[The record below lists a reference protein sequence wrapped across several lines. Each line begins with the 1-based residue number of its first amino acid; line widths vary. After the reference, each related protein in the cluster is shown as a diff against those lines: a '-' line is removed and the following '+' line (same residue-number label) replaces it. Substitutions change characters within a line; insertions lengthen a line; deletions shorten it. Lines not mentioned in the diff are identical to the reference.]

1 MGSKCAETLVI
12 EPSKTEAFFFMPDSI
27 PHPVQF
33 QGSRLARWVLKLLG
47 WRLDF
52 EGFPALQ
59 GVAIVY
65 PHTSNWDFPIGM
77 LAKWALGIQ
86 AHFWGK
92 DALFK
97 WPLLGS
103 WMRWVG
109 GIPIDR
115 SSPKGVV
122 GQMVH
127 VFEQHKQHEQLLWLA
142 LAPEGT
148 RSLTPG
154 WRSGFYQLALG
165 ANVPLA
171 LVKLD
176 WEQRCFSVVVFY
188 HLTGQLEADYIH
200 IARVFEGV
208 KGFHEDLMGPIMPWR
223 SPADAE
229 STPPLKVANS

>member
-1 MGSKCAETLVI
+1 MSSLI
-12 EPSKTEAFFFMPDSI
+12 R
-27 PHPVQF
+27 HPVTF
-33 QGSRLARWVLKLLG
+33 KGSRLARWILKMLG

-52 EGFPALQ
+52 EGFPARQ

-77 LAKWALGIQ
+77 LAKWALGIP

-92 DALFK
+92 DSLFK
-97 WPLLGS
+97 FPVVGA

-115 SSPKGVV
+115 SSSRGVV

-127 VFEQHKQHEQLLWLA
+127 VFEQHKQSDQLLWLG

-165 ANVPLA
+165 AQVPLS

-176 WEQRCFSVVVFY
+176 WGQRRFSVVDFY
-188 HLTGQLEADYIH
+188 DLTGDVERDYAH
-200 IARVFEGV
+200 MAQVFQGV
-208 KGFHEDLMGPIMPWR
+208 KGFHEHQMGPILPWR
-223 SPADAE
+223 PGQAVESPR
-229 STPPLKVANS
+229 LKP

>member
-1 MGSKCAETLVI
+1 MSLLTR
-12 EPSKTEAFFFMPDSI
+12 
-27 PHPVQF
+27 HPVTF
-33 QGSRLARWVLKLLG
+33 QGSRLAHWILKMLG

-52 EGFPALQ
+52 EGFPARQ

-77 LAKWALGIQ
+77 LAKWALGVP
-86 AHFWGK
+86 ARFWGK
-92 DALFK
+92 DSLFK
-97 WPLLGS
+97 LPVLGA

-115 SSPKGVV
+115 SSSRGVV

-127 VFEQHKQHEQLLWLA
+127 VFEQHKQNDQLLWLG

-148 RSLTPG
+148 RSFTPG

-165 ANVPLA
+165 AQVPLA

-176 WEQRCFSVVVFY
+176 WGQRRFSVVDFY
-188 HLTGQLEADYIH
+188 DLTGQVERDYAH
-200 IARVFEGV
+200 MAQVFEGV
-208 KGFHEDLMGPIMPWR
+208 KGFHEHQMGPILPWR
-223 SPADAE
+223 PGQAVESPR
-229 STPPLKVANS
+229 LKP

>member
-1 MGSKCAETLVI
+1 MSPLTNY
-12 EPSKTEAFFFMPDSI
+12 
-27 PHPVQF
+27 PVTF
-33 QGSRLARWVLKLLG
+33 KGSRLARWILKMLG

-52 EGFPALQ
+52 EGFPTRQ

-77 LAKWALGIQ
+77 LAKGALGIP

-92 DALFK
+92 DSLFK
-97 WPLLGS
+97 FPVVGA

-115 SSPKGVV
+115 SSSRGVV

-127 VFEQHKQHEQLLWLA
+127 VFEQHKQSDQLLWLG

-165 ANVPLA
+165 AQVPLA

-176 WEQRCFSVVVFY
+176 WGQRSFSVVDFY
-188 HLTGQLEADYIH
+188 DLTGNVERDYAH
-200 IARVFEGV
+200 MAQVFQGV
-208 KGFHEDLMGPIMPWR
+208 KGFHEHQMGPILPWR
-223 SPADAE
+223 PGQAVESPH
-229 STPPLKVANS
+229 PKP

>member
-1 MGSKCAETLVI
+1 VTFK
-12 EPSKTEAFFFMPDSI
+12 
-27 PHPVQF
+27 
-33 QGSRLARWVLKLLG
+33 GSRLARWILKMLG

-52 EGFPALQ
+52 EGFPARQ

-77 LAKWALGIQ
+77 LAKWALGIP

-92 DALFK
+92 DSLFK
-97 WPLLGS
+97 FPVVGA

-115 SSPKGVV
+115 SSSRGVV

-127 VFEQHKQHEQLLWLA
+127 VFEQHKQNDELLWLG

-154 WRSGFYQLALG
+154 WRSGFYQLTLG
-165 ANVPLA
+165 SQVPLA

-176 WEQRCFSVVVFY
+176 WGQRRFSVVDFY
-188 HLTGQLEADYIH
+188 DLTGDIERDYAH
-200 IARVFEGV
+200 MAHVFQGV
-208 KGFHEDLMGPIMPWR
+208 KGFHEHQMGPILPWR
-223 SPADAE
+223 PGQAVE
-229 STPPLKVANS
+229 LPRLKP

>member
-1 MGSKCAETLVI
+1 MRTT
-12 EPSKTEAFFFMPDSI
+12 PR
-27 PHPVQF
+27 HPVTF
-33 QGSRLARWVLKLLG
+33 KGSRLARWILTMLG
-47 WRLDF
+47 WRVDF
-52 EGFPALQ
+52 EGFPTRQ

-77 LAKWALGIQ
+77 LAKWALGIP

-92 DALFK
+92 DSLFK
-97 WPLLGS
+97 FPVVGA

-115 SSPKGVV
+115 SSSRGVV

-127 VFEQHKQHEQLLWLA
+127 VFEQHKQNDQLLWLG

-165 ANVPLA
+165 AQVPLA

-176 WEQRCFSVVVFY
+176 WGQRRFSVVDFY
-188 HLTGQLEADYIH
+188 DLTGDVERDYAH
-200 IARVFEGV
+200 MAHVFQGV
-208 KGFHEDLMGPIMPWR
+208 KGFHEHQMGPILPWR
-223 SPADAE
+223 PGQAVESPR
-229 STPPLKVANS
+229 LKP

>member
-1 MGSKCAETLVI
+1 V
-12 EPSKTEAFFFMPDSI
+12 
-27 PHPVQF
+27 
-33 QGSRLARWVLKLLG
+33 
-47 WRLDF
+47 DF
-52 EGFPALQ
+52 EGFPTRQ

-77 LAKWALGIQ
+77 LAKWALGIP

-92 DALFK
+92 DSLFK
-97 WPLLGS
+97 FPVIGA

-115 SSPKGVV
+115 SSSRGVV

-127 VFEQHKQHEQLLWLA
+127 VFEQHKQNDQLLWLG

-165 ANVPLA
+165 AQVPLA

-176 WEQRCFSVVVFY
+176 WGQRRFSVVDFY
-188 HLTGQLEADYIH
+188 DLTGDVERDYAH
-200 IARVFEGV
+200 MAQVFQGV
-208 KGFHEDLMGPIMPWR
+208 KGFHEHQMGPILPWR
-223 SPADAE
+223 PGQAVESPR
-229 STPPLKVANS
+229 LKP

>member
-1 MGSKCAETLVI
+1 MNMRDLTR
-12 EPSKTEAFFFMPDSI
+12 
-27 PHPVQF
+27 HPVQF
-33 QGSRLARWVLKLLG
+33 QGSSLARWVLKRLG
-47 WRLDF
+47 WRLEF

-77 LAKWALGIQ
+77 LAKWALGIP

-92 DALFK
+92 DSLFK
-97 WPLLGS
+97 FPLIGT

-115 SSPKGVV
+115 SSSRGVV

-127 VFEQHKQHEQLLWLA
+127 VFEEHQKNGQLLWLG

-165 ANVPLA
+165 AKVPLA

-176 WEQRCFSVVVFY
+176 WGQRCFSVVDFY
-188 HLTGQLEADYIH
+188 ELTGHVAQDYAH
-200 IARVFEGV
+200 MAQVFEGV
-208 KGFHEDLMGPIMPWR
+208 KGFHAQQMGPILPW
-223 SPADAE
+223 SPGQSAATTAADAQ
-229 STPPLKVANS
+229 SNKASPPRSHS

>member
-1 MGSKCAETLVI
+1 MNTSTR
-12 EPSKTEAFFFMPDSI
+12 
-27 PHPVQF
+27 HPVTF
-33 QGSRLARWVLKLLG
+33 KGSRLARWILRMLG
-47 WRLDF
+47 WRVDF
-52 EGFPALQ
+52 DGFPARQ

-77 LAKWALGIQ
+77 LAKWALGIP

-97 WPLLGS
+97 LPLLGA

-115 SSPKGVV
+115 SSSRGVV

-127 VFEQHKQHEQLLWLA
+127 VFEQHKQKDQLLWLG

-148 RSLTPG
+148 RSHTPG

-165 ANVPLA
+165 AQVPLA

-176 WEQRCFSVVVFY
+176 WGQRRFSVVDFY
-188 HLTGQLEADYIH
+188 ELTGQVEQDYAH
-200 IARVFEGV
+200 MASVFAGV
-208 KGFHEDLMGPIMPWR
+208 QGFHAHQMGPIVPW
-223 SPADAE
+223 SPAQARP
-229 STPPLKVANS
+229 SAAPPNTTIS

>member
-1 MGSKCAETLVI
+1 MSQLTR
-12 EPSKTEAFFFMPDSI
+12 
-27 PHPVQF
+27 HPVTF
-33 QGSRLARWVLKLLG
+33 KGSRLARWMLKMLG

-52 EGFPALQ
+52 EGFPSRQ

-77 LAKWALGIQ
+77 LAKWALGIP

-92 DALFK
+92 DSLFK
-97 WPLLGS
+97 FPLVGA

-115 SSPKGVV
+115 SSSRGVV

-127 VFEQHKQHEQLLWLA
+127 VFEQHKQNDQLLWLG

-154 WRSGFYQLALG
+154 WRSGFYQLSMG
-165 ANVPLA
+165 AQVPLA

-176 WEQRCFSVVVFY
+176 WGQRRFSVVDFY
-188 HLTGQLEADYIH
+188 DLTGDVERDYAH
-200 IARVFEGV
+200 MAHVFQGV
-208 KGFHEDLMGPIMPWR
+208 KGFHEHQMGPILPWR
-223 SPADAE
+223 PGQAVESPR
-229 STPPLKVANS
+229 LKP

>member
-1 MGSKCAETLVI
+1 MSQLTR
-12 EPSKTEAFFFMPDSI
+12 
-27 PHPVQF
+27 HPVTF
-33 QGSRLARWVLKLLG
+33 KGSRLARWMLKMLG

-52 EGFPALQ
+52 EGFPSRQ

-77 LAKWALGIQ
+77 LAKWALGIP

-92 DALFK
+92 DSLFK
-97 WPLLGS
+97 FPLVGA

-115 SSPKGVV
+115 SSSRGVV

-127 VFEQHKQHEQLLWLA
+127 VFEQHKQNDQLLWLG

-154 WRSGFYQLALG
+154 WRSGFYQLAMG
-165 ANVPLA
+165 AQVPLA

-176 WEQRCFSVVVFY
+176 WGQRRFSVVDFY
-188 HLTGQLEADYIH
+188 DLTGDVERDYAH
-200 IARVFEGV
+200 MAHVFQGV
-208 KGFHEDLMGPIMPWR
+208 KGFHEHQMGPILPWPPGQAVE
-223 SPADAE
+223 SPR
-229 STPPLKVANS
+229 LKP

>member
-1 MGSKCAETLVI
+1 MSSLTR
-12 EPSKTEAFFFMPDSI
+12 
-27 PHPVQF
+27 HPVTF
-33 QGSRLARWVLKLLG
+33 KGSRLARWILKMLG

-52 EGFPALQ
+52 EGFPARQ

-77 LAKWALGIQ
+77 LAKWALGIP

-92 DALFK
+92 DSLFK
-97 WPLLGS
+97 FPVVGA

-115 SSPKGVV
+115 SSSRGVV

-127 VFEQHKQHEQLLWLA
+127 VFEQHKQNDQLLWLG

-165 ANVPLA
+165 AQVPLA

-176 WEQRCFSVVVFY
+176 WGQRRFSVVDFY
-188 HLTGQLEADYIH
+188 DLTGDIERDYAH
-200 IARVFEGV
+200 MAHVFQGV
-208 KGFHEDLMGPIMPWR
+208 KGFHEHQMGPILPWR
-223 SPADAE
+223 PGQAVE
-229 STPPLKVANS
+229 LPRLKP

>member
-1 MGSKCAETLVI
+1 MSR
-12 EPSKTEAFFFMPDSI
+12 
-27 PHPVQF
+27 HPVTF
-33 QGSRLARWVLKLLG
+33 KGSRLARWVLKMLG

-52 EGFPALQ
+52 EGFPARQ

-77 LAKWALGIQ
+77 LAKWALGIP

-92 DALFK
+92 DSLFK
-97 WPLLGS
+97 FPVIGA
-103 WMRWVG
+103 WMRYVG

-115 SSPKGVV
+115 SSSRGVV

-127 VFEQHKQHEQLLWLA
+127 VFDQHKQNDQLLWLG

-148 RSLTPG
+148 RSHTPG

-165 ANVPLA
+165 AQVPLA

-176 WEQRCFSVVVFY
+176 WGQRCFSVVDFY
-188 HLTGQLEADYIH
+188 DLTGDVERDYAH
-200 IARVFEGV
+200 MAQVFLGV
-208 KGFHEDLMGPIMPWR
+208 KGFHEHQMGPILPW
-223 SPADAE
+223 SPGQTVDAAR
-229 STPPLKVANS
+229 LKP

>member
-1 MGSKCAETLVI
+1 M
-12 EPSKTEAFFFMPDSI
+12 
-27 PHPVQF
+27 
-33 QGSRLARWVLKLLG
+33 LG

-52 EGFPALQ
+52 EGFPARQ

-77 LAKWALGIQ
+77 LAKWALGVP

-92 DALFK
+92 DSLFK
-97 WPLLGS
+97 FPLVGT

-115 SSPKGVV
+115 SSSRGVV

-127 VFEQHKQHEQLLWLA
+127 VFDQHKQNDQLLWLG

-148 RSLTPG
+148 RSFTPG

-165 ANVPLA
+165 AQVPLA

-176 WEQRCFSVVVFY
+176 WGQRRFSVVDFY
-188 HLTGQLEADYIH
+188 DLTGQVERDYAH
-200 IARVFEGV
+200 MAQVFEGV
-208 KGFHEDLMGPIMPWR
+208 KGFHEHQMGPILPW
-223 SPADAE
+223 SLGQADE
-229 STPPLKVANS
+229 SARLKP

>member
-1 MGSKCAETLVI
+1 MAVPT
-12 EPSKTEAFFFMPDSI
+12 PPFT

-33 QGSRLARWVLKLLG
+33 KGSRLARWVLKMLG
-47 WRLDF
+47 WRLEF
-52 EGFPALQ
+52 EGFPTRQ

-77 LAKWALGIQ
+77 LAKWALGIP

-92 DALFK
+92 DSLFK
-97 WPLLGS
+97 FPLVGR

-115 SSPKGVV
+115 RSSRGVV

-127 VFEQHKQHEQLLWLA
+127 VFQEHKQNQQILWLG

-154 WRSGFYQLALG
+154 WRSGFYQLAMG
-165 ANVPLA
+165 AQVPLA

-176 WEQRCFSVVVFY
+176 WGRRCLSLVDFY
-188 HLTGQLEADYIH
+188 DLTGHLEQDYAH
-200 IARVFEGV
+200 MAQVFAGV
-208 KGFHEDLMGPIMPWR
+208 QGFHTDQMGPIVPW
-223 SPADAE
+223 SPKPSLTTNADATPQTNGSNSDAN
-229 STPPLKVANS
+229 STPT

>member
-1 MGSKCAETLVI
+1 MSTLNRQ
-12 EPSKTEAFFFMPDSI
+12 
-27 PHPVQF
+27 PVTF
-33 QGSRLARWVLKLLG
+33 KGSRLARWILRMLG
-47 WRLDF
+47 WRVDF
-52 EGFPALQ
+52 EGFPARQ

-77 LAKWALGIQ
+77 LAKWALGIP

-92 DALFK
+92 DSLFK
-97 WPLLGS
+97 FPVIGA

-115 SSPKGVV
+115 SSSRGVV

-127 VFEQHKQHEQLLWLA
+127 VFEQHKQNDQLLWLG

-165 ANVPLA
+165 AQVPLA

-176 WEQRCFSVVVFY
+176 WGQRRFSVVDFY
-188 HLTGQLEADYIH
+188 DLTGQTEQDYAYM
-200 IARVFEGV
+200 ARVFEGV
-208 KGFHEDLMGPIMPWR
+208 QGFHVHQMGPILPWSPSQTTPSR
-223 SPADAE
+223 SSDTKTI
-229 STPPLKVANS
+229 S

>member
-1 MGSKCAETLVI
+1 MST
-12 EPSKTEAFFFMPDSI
+12 STR
-27 PHPVQF
+27 HPVTF
-33 QGSRLARWVLKLLG
+33 KGSRLARWILRMLG
-47 WRLDF
+47 WRVDF
-52 EGFPALQ
+52 DGFPARQ

-77 LAKWALGIQ
+77 LAKWALGIP

-97 WPLLGS
+97 LPLLGA

-115 SSPKGVV
+115 SSSRGVV

-127 VFEQHKQHEQLLWLA
+127 VFEQHKQKDQLLWLG

-148 RSLTPG
+148 RSHTPG

-165 ANVPLA
+165 AQVPLA

-176 WEQRCFSVVVFY
+176 WGQRRFSVVDFY
-188 HLTGQLEADYIH
+188 ELTGQVEQDYAH
-200 IARVFEGV
+200 MARVFAGV
-208 KGFHEDLMGPIMPWR
+208 QGFHVHQMGPIVPW
-223 SPADAE
+223 SPAQARP
-229 STPPLKVANS
+229 SSAPPNTTIS

>member
-1 MGSKCAETLVI
+1 MRT
-12 EPSKTEAFFFMPDSI
+12 TNR
-27 PHPVQF
+27 HPVTF
-33 QGSRLARWVLKLLG
+33 KGSRLARWILRVLG
-47 WRLDF
+47 WRVDF
-52 EGFPALQ
+52 EGFPARQ

-77 LAKWALGIQ
+77 LAKWALGIP

-92 DALFK
+92 DSLFK
-97 WPLLGS
+97 LPLLGA

-115 SSPKGVV
+115 SSSRGVV

-127 VFEQHKQHEQLLWLA
+127 VFDQHKHNDQLLWLG

-148 RSLTPG
+148 RSHTPG

-165 ANVPLA
+165 AQVPLA

-176 WEQRCFSVVVFY
+176 WGQRRFSVVDFY
-188 HLTGQLEADYIH
+188 ELTGQVEQDYAH
-200 IARVFEGV
+200 MAQVFAGV
-208 KGFHEDLMGPIMPWR
+208 QGFHPNQMGPIIPW
-223 SPADAE
+223 SPAQAAHTVA
-229 STPPLKVANS
+229 SQNTPLS

>member
-1 MGSKCAETLVI
+1 MSPLTR
-12 EPSKTEAFFFMPDSI
+12 
-27 PHPVQF
+27 HPVTF
-33 QGSRLARWVLKLLG
+33 QGSRLARWTLKMLG

-52 EGFPALQ
+52 EGFPARH

-77 LAKWALGIQ
+77 LAKWALGVP

-92 DALFK
+92 DSLFK
-97 WPLLGS
+97 FPLVGA

-115 SSPKGVV
+115 RSSRGVV

-127 VFEQHKQHEQLLWLA
+127 VFDQHKQNDQLLWLG

-148 RSLTPG
+148 RSFTPG

-165 ANVPLA
+165 AQVPLA

-176 WEQRCFSVVVFY
+176 WGQRRFSVVDFY
-188 HLTGQLEADYIH
+188 DLTGQVERDYAH
-200 IARVFEGV
+200 MAQVFAGV
-208 KGFHEDLMGPIMPWR
+208 KGFHEHQMGPILPW
-223 SPADAE
+223 SPGQADE
-229 STPPLKVANS
+229 SARLKP

>member
-1 MGSKCAETLVI
+1 
-12 EPSKTEAFFFMPDSI
+12 
-27 PHPVQF
+27 
-33 QGSRLARWVLKLLG
+33 
-47 WRLDF
+47 LDF
-52 EGFPALQ
+52 EGFPTRQ

-77 LAKWALGIQ
+77 LAKWALGIP

-92 DALFK
+92 DSLFK
-97 WPLLGS
+97 FPVVGA

-115 SSPKGVV
+115 SSSRGVV

-127 VFEQHKQHEQLLWLA
+127 VFEQHKQNDQLLWLG

-148 RSLTPG
+148 RSFTPG

-165 ANVPLA
+165 AQVPLA

-176 WEQRCFSVVVFY
+176 WGQRCFSVVDFY
-188 HLTGQLEADYIH
+188 DLTGQVERDYAH
-200 IARVFEGV
+200 MAQVFEGV
-208 KGFHEDLMGPIMPWR
+208 KGFHEHQMGPILPW
-223 SPADAE
+223 SPGQALDSAR
-229 STPPLKVANS
+229 LKP

>member
-1 MGSKCAETLVI
+1 MRTL
-12 EPSKTEAFFFMPDSI
+12 TR
-27 PHPVQF
+27 HPVTF
-33 QGSRLARWVLKLLG
+33 KGSRLARWILKMLG
-47 WRLDF
+47 WRVDF
-52 EGFPALQ
+52 EGFPTRQ

-77 LAKWALGIQ
+77 LAKWALGIP

-92 DALFK
+92 DSLFK
-97 WPLLGS
+97 FPLVGA

-115 SSPKGVV
+115 SSSKGVV

-127 VFEQHKQHEQLLWLA
+127 VFEQHKRNDQLLWLG

-154 WRSGFYQLALG
+154 WRSGFYQLTLG
-165 ANVPLA
+165 AQVPLA

-176 WEQRCFSVVVFY
+176 WGQRRFSVVDFY
-188 HLTGQLEADYIH
+188 DLTGDVERDYAH
-200 IARVFEGV
+200 MAQVFQGV
-208 KGFHEDLMGPIMPWR
+208 KGFHEHQMGPILPWR
-223 SPADAE
+223 PGQAVESPR
-229 STPPLKVANS
+229 LKP

>member
-33 QGSRLARWVLKLLG
+33 QGSRLASWVQKLLG

-176 WEQRCFSVVVFY
+176 WEQRCFSVVDFY